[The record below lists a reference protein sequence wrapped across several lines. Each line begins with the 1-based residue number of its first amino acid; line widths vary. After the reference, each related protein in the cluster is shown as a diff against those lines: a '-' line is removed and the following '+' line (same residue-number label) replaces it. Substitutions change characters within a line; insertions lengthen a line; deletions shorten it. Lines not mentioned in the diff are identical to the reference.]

1 MISERIYGVPH
12 CSASSAVGGKDS
24 TQWGKS
30 EPTFLDRAFGRD
42 YAFYRMARNLNM
54 LLAVADCP
62 GEIPLSP
69 EVFLKRRPFWEESRA
84 HDVSNGLTECRRNLF

>member
-24 TQWGKS
+24 MQWGKS

-54 LLAVADCP
+54 LLAVAGARERYRYLPKC
-62 GEIPLSP
+62 
-69 EVFLKRRPFWEESRA
+69 F
-84 HDVSNGLTECRRNLF
+84 